1 MFSIG
6 WLADRLALLGW
17 QFCLGSVCRWAIYG
31 FASGS
36 QTRLSGRETGP
47 PIGAG
52 WGWLGPQFA
61 VFSLQCSARGG
72 GSRRETMNEK
82 RKMQSGRRAA
92 D

>member
-1 MFSIG
+1 MGHLRLRLRGQLIARATY
-6 WLADRLALLGW
+6 LAKPR
-17 QFCLGSVCRWAIYG
+17 
-31 FASGS
+31 FADSA
-36 QTRLSGRETGP
+36 QREGN
-47 PIGAG
+47 GATDWRG
-52 WGWLGPQFA
+52 WGRLGPQFA